1 MNPVTA
7 GCLGYLASMVYS
19 ILSLKVGP
27 GKHGDLLAGGPR
39 LSDVVKGDSADPE
52 RIARRVVR
60 TKWGPMT
67 SVLDGFFASLFE
79 KLAAT
84 DGDLADA
91 PADIAKAARATDLA
105 DYSAAESYGGS
116 AWGFNH
122 GAVESFMLRLRG
134 GDDDCCAPGPA
145 PAPGPG
151 GGGQPKKKPRK
162 AGMRMNLWGRWSGPQ
177 LKEGMNT
184 N

>member
-1 MNPVTA
+1 
-7 GCLGYLASMVYS
+7 MVHS
-19 ILSLKVGP
+19 ILSLNVSR
-27 GKHGDLLAGGPR
+27 GDGQALENAGGPR
-39 LSDVVKGDSADPE
+39 LSDVVKGDSDDPE
-52 RIARRVVR
+52 RLARRVVR

-67 SVLDGFFASLFE
+67 SVLDGFFAALFE

-84 DGDLADA
+84 DGTLADA
-91 PADIAKAARATDLA
+91 PADVAKAARAVDLGE
-105 DYSAAESYGGS
+105 YSAVPDYGGDAS
-116 AWGFNH
+116 WGFNR
-122 GAVESFMLRLRG
+122 GAVEGFMLRLRG
-134 GDDDCCAPGPA
+134 GDDDCCETGPA